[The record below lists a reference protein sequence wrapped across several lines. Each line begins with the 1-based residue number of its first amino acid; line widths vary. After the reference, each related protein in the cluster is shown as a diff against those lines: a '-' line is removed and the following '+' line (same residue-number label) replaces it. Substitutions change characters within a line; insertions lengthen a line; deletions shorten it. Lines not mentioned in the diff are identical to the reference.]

1 MDFPVKNG
9 DTQGAQKCCRLQKTL
24 KVTCL
29 SKKCFSF
36 SQEELNFIK
45 IKRKQIYS
53 TSVHQDIYQNQYY
66 KGIEIGQQQPTTEPE
81 NPVGGSRGRTISP
94 SVCPS
99 EATKNCLFHNNIGFQ
114 FLIICQLIGF
124 LSSIMSSCFFMYCY
138 CYEILYIVH

>member
-36 SQEELNFIK
+36 PKKGWILLKLKENRYIVLQCIK
-45 IKRKQIYS
+45 IYIRISIIQELKLGSNSQPLSQKTQLGVLGTVS
-53 TSVHQDIYQNQYY
+53 T
-66 KGIEIGQQQPTTEPE
+66 
-81 NPVGGSRGRTISP
+81 

-99 EATKNCLFHNNIGFQ
+99 ETTKNCLFHNNIGLQ
-114 FLIICQLIGF
+114 FLIIYQLIGF
-124 LSSIMSSCFFMYCY
+124 LSSIMSSCFFS
-138 CYEILYIVH
+138 YEILYIIQW